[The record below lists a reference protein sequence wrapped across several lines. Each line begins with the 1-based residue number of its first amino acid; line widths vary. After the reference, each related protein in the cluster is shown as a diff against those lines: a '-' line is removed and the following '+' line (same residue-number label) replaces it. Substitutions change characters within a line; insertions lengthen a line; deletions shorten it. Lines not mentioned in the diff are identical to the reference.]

1 MLKFNLNT
9 PLIALVMTAAVAACG
24 SGGGS
29 GGADVGGIGG
39 AGVGGAGG
47 APGAAAPA
55 TSDIPA
61 SALASVDG
69 LIAFMNQLIDTGTND
84 TSEPILL
91 GDASLPVDDT
101 I

>member
-1 MLKFNLNT
+1 MYKLDAHKL
-9 PLIALVMTAAVAACG
+9 LIALVMTAGVAACG
-24 SGGGS
+24 GGDGGGGS
-29 GGADVGGIGG
+29 GT
-39 AGVGGAGG
+39 
-47 APGAAAPA
+47 APGAQAPP
-55 TSDIPA
+55 SGGIPA

-91 GDASLPVDDT
+91 GEASLPTDDT

>member
-1 MLKFNLNT
+1 MVKLNIRT
-9 PLIALVMTAAVAACG
+9 TCMALAMTAAVAACG
-24 SGGGS
+24 GGGGGGS
-29 GGADVGGIGG
+29 DV
-39 AGVGGAGG
+39 
-47 APGAAAPA
+47 AAPSSP
-55 TSDIPA
+55 TSPSGIPA

-91 GDASLPVDDT
+91 GESVLPVNDA

>member
-1 MLKFNLNT
+1 MFKFNLHT
-9 PLIALVMTAAVAACG
+9 PLIVLVMTAAVAACG
-24 SGGGS
+24 SGGG
-29 GGADVGGIGG
+29 GADVGGR
-39 AGVGGAGG
+39 AGG
-47 APGAAAPA
+47 APGVAAPA

-69 LIAFMNQLIDTGTND
+69 LIAFMNQLIDTGTNE
-84 TSEPILL
+84 TSEPIRL

>member
-1 MLKFNLNT
+1 MFKFNVKP
-9 PLIALVMTAAVAACG
+9 PLIVLAMTAALAAC
-24 SGGGS
+24 GGGS
-29 GGADVGGIGG
+29 GG
-39 AGVGGAGG
+39 GGAGG
-47 APGAAAPA
+47 GGAAPPPGAAAPP

-84 TSEPILL
+84 TSEPIRL

>member
-1 MLKFNLNT
+1 MFKFNLYT

-24 SGGGS
+24 S
-29 GGADVGGIGG
+29 
-39 AGVGGAGG
+39 GGAGG

-61 SALASVDG
+61 SALATVDG
-69 LIAFMNQLIDTGTND
+69 LIAFMNQLIDSGTND

-91 GDASLPVDDT
+91 GDVSLPVDDT

>member
-1 MLKFNLNT
+1 MLKFKLYT
-9 PLIALVMTAAVAACG
+9 PLIALVLTAALTACG
-24 SGGGS
+24 DGGGD
-29 GGADVGGIGG
+29 ADFG
-39 AGVGGAGG
+39 GGAGG
-47 APGAAAPA
+47 PPNPAA

-69 LIAFMNQLIDTGTND
+69 LIAFMNLLIDTGTND

-91 GDASLPVDDT
+91 GDATLPVDDT

>member
-1 MLKFNLNT
+1 MYKFNVKP
-9 PLIALVMTAAVAACG
+9 PLIVLVMTAALAAC
-24 SGGGS
+24 GGGS
-29 GGADVGGIGG
+29 GGAGGG
-39 AGVGGAGG
+39 AGAGGGGA
-47 APGAAAPA
+47 APPPGAAAPP

-84 TSEPILL
+84 TSEPIRL

>member
-1 MLKFNLNT
+1 MFKFNVKP
-9 PLIALVMTAAVAACG
+9 PLIVLVMTAALAAC
-24 SGGGS
+24 GGGS
-29 GGADVGGIGG
+29 GGGGADVG
-39 AGVGGAGG
+39 GGAGG
-47 APGAAAPA
+47 APGAAAPAPA

-84 TSEPILL
+84 TSEPIRL

>member
-1 MLKFNLNT
+1 MFKFNIHT
-9 PLIALVMTAAVAACG
+9 PLIALVMTAALAAC
-24 SGGGS
+24 GGGS
-29 GGADVGGIGG
+29 GGVGAVG
-39 AGVGGAGG
+39 GGAGG
-47 APGAAAPA
+47 SPGAAA

-84 TSEPILL
+84 TSEPIQL

>member
-1 MLKFNLNT
+1 MLKFNLRT
-9 PLIALVMTAAVAACG
+9 PLIVLALTAAVAACG
-24 SGGGS
+24 SGGGGS
-29 GGADVGGIGG
+29 SDFGGGGGG
-39 AGVGGAGG
+39 LLPPA
-47 APGAAAPA
+47 A

-84 TSEPILL
+84 TSEPIRL

>member
-1 MLKFNLNT
+1 MFKFNVHR
-9 PLIALVMTAAVAACG
+9 PLIVLAMTAALAAC
-24 SGGGS
+24 GGGS
-29 GGADVGGIGG
+29 GGVDVGGG
-39 AGVGGAGG
+39 GG
-47 APGAAAPA
+47 APPNPPA

-61 SALASVDG
+61 SALSSVDG

-91 GDASLPVDDT
+91 GDATLPVDDT

>member
-1 MLKFNLNT
+1 MFKFNVPTLFT
-9 PLIALVMTAAVAACG
+9 VVVVTAALTACG
-24 SGGGS
+24 GGGS
-29 GGADVGGIGG
+29 GADVSS
-39 AGVGGAGG
+39 G
-47 APGAAAPA
+47 APAPA

-61 SALASVDG
+61 SALSSVDG

-91 GDASLPVDDT
+91 GDATLPVDDT

>member
-1 MLKFNLNT
+1 MVKLNLRT
-9 PLIALVMTAAVAACG
+9 TCMALVMTAAVAACG
-24 SGGGS
+24 GGGGS
-29 GGADVGGIGG
+29 D
-39 AGVGGAGG
+39 
-47 APGAAAPA
+47 AAAPSSP
-55 TSDIPA
+55 TSLSGISA

-91 GDASLPVDDT
+91 GESVLPVNDT

>member
-1 MLKFNLNT
+1 MFKFNLYT

-24 SGGGS
+24 SGGG
-29 GGADVGGIGG
+29 GADVGAVG
-39 AGVGGAGG
+39 GGAGG
-47 APGAAAPA
+47 TPGAAAPA

-91 GDASLPVDDT
+91 GDVSLPVNDT

>member
-1 MLKFNLNT
+1 MLKFNLHK
-9 PLIALVMTAAVAACG
+9 PLIVLVLTAAVAACG
-24 SGGGS
+24 SGGGGS
-29 GGADVGGIGG
+29 DFGGGTGG
-39 AGVGGAGG
+39 
-47 APGAAAPA
+47 PPNPPA
-55 TSDIPA
+55 TSNIPA

-91 GDASLPVDDT
+91 GDAILPVNDT

>member
-1 MLKFNLNT
+1 MYKFNVKP
-9 PLIALVMTAAVAACG
+9 PLIVLVMTAALAACG
-24 SGGGS
+24 GGGG
-29 GGADVGGIGG
+29 GGADVG
-39 AGVGGAGG
+39 GGAGG
-47 APGAAAPA
+47 APGAAAPAPA

-84 TSEPILL
+84 TSEPIRL